1 MQIQQTYDR
10 MKIAHGSDAVART
23 KTAMIHNIRD
33 LRTNS
38 KGEVVHYKHHWESK
52 LAQGSYQ
59 AEAKKFKDV
68 KVGQAFRFSSEKKF
82 PYSGMA
88 RGPWIKTSHS
98 HYRHADEDH
107 HRERYGDKD
116 LKVGSHHAE
125 VE

>member
-1 MQIQQTYDR
+1 MNELSFYEGYLEGKRRQEE
-10 MKIAHGSDAVART
+10 IA
-23 KTAMIHNIRD
+23 
-33 LRTNS
+33 
-38 KGEVVHYKHHWESK
+38 K

-68 KVGQAFRFSSEKKF
+68 KVGQAFRFSSENKF

-88 RGPWIKTSHS
+88 RGPWIKTSNS